1 MNILLGVLGI
11 VLCFSIEI
19 MIEKIFKKEGL
30 YIWISV
36 ALITANIL
44 VAKNINILGLQATLG
59 NILFASTFLATDIL
73 SEKYSIKESRKA
85 INISIVSVILF
96 TIATQFSLL
105 FKPNNLDMVND
116 SLKNIFTFNLR
127 ISISSIV
134 MCYLS
139 NMLDIIVFE
148 KIKKKIPNK
157 MWVRNN
163 IATIISNCLENYFF
177 TIFAFI
183 GIYDLKTI
191 FAIATTTTILE
202 IMIAICD
209 TPFLYLSKKLK

>member
-1 MNILLGVLGI
+1 MNILLGIAGI
-11 VLCFSIEI
+11 ILCFGIEVL
-19 MIEKIFKKEGL
+19 IEKIFKKEGL
-30 YIWISV
+30 YVWISV

-44 VAKNINILGLQATLG
+44 VAKNINILGLKVTLG

-73 SEKYSIKESRKA
+73 SEKYSTKESRKA
-85 INISIVSVILF
+85 INIGIISVILF
-96 TIATQFSLL
+96 TTATQFSLL
-105 FKPNNLDMVND
+105 FKPNELDLVND
-116 SLKNIFTFNLR
+116 NLKNIFAFNLR
-127 ISISSIV
+127 ISISSIA

>member
-1 MNILLGVLGI
+1 MNIILGI
-11 VLCFSIEI
+11 AGIILCFGIEVL
-19 MIEKIFKKEGL
+19 IEKIFKKEGL
-30 YIWISV
+30 YVWISV

-73 SEKYSIKESRKA
+73 SEKYSTKESRKA
-85 INISIVSVILF
+85 INIGIISVILF

-105 FKPNNLDMVND
+105 FKPNELDLVND

-163 IATIISNCLENYFF
+163 IATIISNCLENYLF

-183 GIYDLKTI
+183 GIYDIGTI
-191 FAIATTTTILE
+191 LSIATTTTILE
-202 IMIAICD
+202 IVIAICD